1 MAAKEDFVNMVN
13 TWLRSAEINPEN
25 LKTESIKFTDKQIN
39 WERSI
44 GILLLLKFVLI
55 FPL

>member
-1 MAAKEDFVNMVN
+1 MAVKEDFVNMVN

-39 WERSI
+39 
-44 GILLLLKFVLI
+44 
-55 FPL
+55 

>member
-25 LKTESIKFTDKQIN
+25 LKPESIKFTDKQIN
-39 WERSI
+39 
-44 GILLLLKFVLI
+44 
-55 FPL
+55 